1 MTDSDPHSQLLAV
14 ILSPNR
20 PPGVTTLSDAE
31 GVAERIRLAEEDY
44 VDSGAGDWLGFYDWL
59 FNPQG
64 ELIGVQQW
72 IDDVSTFPFS
82 TEFMGVETDLNRQV
96 VRIFFGQSREVE
108 EANSASQDFGENRL
122 LTSGASVALTFRGAG
137 GLLKS
142 ALLLS
147 NRAL

>member
-1 MTDSDPHSQLLAV
+1 M
-14 ILSPNR
+14 
-20 PPGVTTLSDAE
+20 
-31 GVAERIRLAEEDY
+31 AEEDY